1 MSMVQQ
7 KAPTSQQPNTH
18 ANVFQPISPRIPLHI
33 HVLMGKLGYSYY
45 SFPLFID
52 KQFLQGGSFLSTAGK
67 ERKFSNGWVAVT

>member
-1 MSMVQQ
+1 
-7 KAPTSQQPNTH
+7 
-18 ANVFQPISPRIPLHI
+18 
-33 HVLMGKLGYSYY
+33 MGKLGYSYY

>member
-1 MSMVQQ
+1 MSF
-7 KAPTSQQPNTH
+7 SQ
-18 ANVFQPISPRIPLHI
+18 SPHGFPYIY
-33 HVLMGKLGYSYY
+33 MGKLGYSYY